1 LVGILFILTFAQNFT
16 TMFIAKVC
24 KKNKSSDKIY
34 EYFRLMRS
42 YRIGNKTRQEFIL
55 NLGTLDGL
63 AVEKHKVLADRIEQI
78 LNNQIEFFTTDTQ
91 LEELAKKFSNQIIA
105 SKRVF
110 ANKRIEK
117 KEIRNEDEQS
127 DYQLVDVNSVDSEN
141 AREIGNEW
149 LAKQAIEQIGLD
161 KILAQQKISDKLLKT
176 SLISIISR
184 MVHPSSEL
192 ETERWLKE
200 NTALN
205 QLFDLQED
213 EVSRY
218 ELNKANEFLYK
229 NKEVIEKEIYNN
241 IKNLFSL
248 ESKIV
253 IYDLTNMFFEGR
265 KKGSTYCKFG
275 RSKEKR
281 NDCRLVCLALLVD
294 IHGFITYSHFYSGNQ
309 SEPETLADVVADL
322 KMKTQT
328 PENKPV
334 IVMDAGI
341 TTEDNLKELRE
352 MNQDY
357 VCVSR
362 SKLKKYQLLEEVPVI
377 VQDNRNNKIELRK
390 VKSEDKEDNF
400 LYIKSEQKRIKEES
414 MDDRFTEKFEKE
426 LNEFNSSLQ
435 KKGSR
440 RKSADVYQRMGRL
453 KERNSYISGQYE
465 ILFTENTKL
474 GIVTAIEWKRKPTN
488 NQYDGSYF
496 IRYSNKNLTTNEI
509 WNTYNT
515 IREVEQTFRTL
526 KTDLQIRPI
535 HHQKDDTILSHIF
548 VGIVAYQVVNTIRY
562 QLKKHE
568 ITMSWTKIVEKLNT
582 YKSVVTDMMTKEG
595 KKIIL
600 KYCCRPSPFV
610 TEIFEKLGYK
620 IRPFKKQ
627 KYVVT

>member
-1 LVGILFILTFAQNFT
+1 MVGILFILTFAQNFT

-117 KEIRNEDEQS
+117 KEIQNEDEQS

-352 MNQDY
+352 KNQDY

-362 SKLKKYQLLEEVPVI
+362 SKLKKYQL
-377 VQDNRNNKIELRK
+377 
-390 VKSEDKEDNF
+390 
-400 LYIKSEQKRIKEES
+400 
-414 MDDRFTEKFEKE
+414 
-426 LNEFNSSLQ
+426 
-435 KKGSR
+435 
-440 RKSADVYQRMGRL
+440 
-453 KERNSYISGQYE
+453 
-465 ILFTENTKL
+465 
-474 GIVTAIEWKRKPTN
+474 
-488 NQYDGSYF
+488 
-496 IRYSNKNLTTNEI
+496 
-509 WNTYNT
+509 
-515 IREVEQTFRTL
+515 
-526 KTDLQIRPI
+526 
-535 HHQKDDTILSHIF
+535 
-548 VGIVAYQVVNTIRY
+548 
-562 QLKKHE
+562 
-568 ITMSWTKIVEKLNT
+568 
-582 YKSVVTDMMTKEG
+582 
-595 KKIIL
+595 
-600 KYCCRPSPFV
+600 
-610 TEIFEKLGYK
+610 
-620 IRPFKKQ
+620 
-627 KYVVT
+627 

>member
-1 LVGILFILTFAQNFT
+1 
-16 TMFIAKVC
+16 MFIAKVS
-24 KKNKSSDKIY
+24 KKNKSSDKTY
-34 EYFRLMRS
+34 EYYRLMRS

-63 AVEKHKVLADRIEQI
+63 AVEKHKALADRIEQV

-91 LEELAKKFSNQIIA
+91 IEELAKTFSDQIIA
-105 SKRVF
+105 SKKVF

-117 KEIRNEDEQS
+117 KEIQDEDGQA
-127 DYQLVDVNSVDSEN
+127 DYQMVDVNSVDSGN

-161 KILAQQKISDKLLKT
+161 KILAQQKVSDKLLKT

-213 EVSRY
+213 GVSRY
-218 ELNKANEFLYK
+218 ELGKANEFLYK
-229 NKEVIEKEIYNN
+229 NKEAIEKEIYGN

-253 IYDLTNMFFEGR
+253 IYDLTNTFFEGR

-281 NDCRLVCLALLVD
+281 KDCRLVCLALLVD

-309 SEPETLADVVADL
+309 SEPGTLADVVADL

-334 IVMDAGI
+334 IVMDAGMA
-341 TTEDNLKELRE
+341 TEDNLKGLRE
-352 MNQDY
+352 MGQDY
-357 VCVSR
+357 VCVGR

-377 VQDNRNNKIELRK
+377 AEDNRNNKIELRK
-390 VKSEDKEDNF
+390 VKPEDKEDNF
-400 LYIKSEQKRIKEES
+400 LYVKSVRKRMKEES

-465 ILFTENTKL
+465 ISFAEDAKL
-474 GIVTAIEWKRKPTN
+474 GIVTAIEWKRKPAN

-496 IRYSNKNLTTNEI
+496 IRYSNKNLTTSEI
-509 WNTYNT
+509 WDTYNT

-526 KTDLQIRPI
+526 KTDLRIRPI

-548 VGIVAYQVVNTIRY
+548 VGIVAYQVVNAIRH

-568 ITMSWTKIVEKLNT
+568 MAMSWTTIVEKMNT
-582 YKSVVTDMMTKEG
+582 YKSVVTDMMTKDG